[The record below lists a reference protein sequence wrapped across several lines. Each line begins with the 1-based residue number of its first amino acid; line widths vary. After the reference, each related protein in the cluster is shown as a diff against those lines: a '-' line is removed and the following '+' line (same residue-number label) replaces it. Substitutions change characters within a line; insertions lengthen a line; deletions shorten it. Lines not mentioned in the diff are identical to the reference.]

1 MPAQLLTF
9 HRSASAHKSRQVLV
23 SSDLYIFIFFKGV
36 RIQSRRSSW
45 SWRPQCSWD
54 TTVGLMCWC
63 ADDEQVA
70 LIAEAEQVWI
80 VGVNAEQTEL
90 TGCRGRSQEMSEQTK
105 KRRKKHLHTNQN
117 IPQRQTVHVYTETQE
132 HVTLQSQSMQ
142 KLCNDLR
149 VLVFTERADPPV
161 CSEHIAYCVRVRIS
175 CVQHAAKWTWI
186 TIFLS
191 QSEMCWNHLVLD
203 TAGRVSTPQE
213 VSSDHSEGSLMSQS
227 VSVPALEDVQAYF
240 SKCINM
246 TIKDCRPL
254 AGVLK
259 AVLTWT
265 EKNPLIS
272 NEQELKKE
280 LKPTVNT

>member
-23 SSDLYIFIFFKGV
+23 SSDLYIYKEWGFRVDDPAGADDHSAAETLQWV
-36 RIQSRRSSW
+36 
-45 SWRPQCSWD
+45 
-54 TTVGLMCWC
+54 WC
-63 ADDEQVA
+63 ADVLMTSRWRWLLRQSRCGLLV
-70 LIAEAEQVWI
+70 LMQSRLSW
-80 VGVNAEQTEL
+80 
-90 TGCRGRSQEMSEQTK
+90 RGAGGGARRCQSGQKKEEKNTCTQIKINHKDRQYMCTQKPRNTLRYKVSQCK
-105 KRRKKHLHTNQN
+105 
-117 IPQRQTVHVYTETQE
+117 
-132 HVTLQSQSMQ
+132 

-149 VLVFTERADPPV
+149 VLVFMERAEPPV

-203 TAGRVSTPQE
+203 TAGRVSTPQD

-227 VSVPALEDVQAYF
+227 VSLRALEDVQAYF
-240 SKCINM
+240 SKNIYI